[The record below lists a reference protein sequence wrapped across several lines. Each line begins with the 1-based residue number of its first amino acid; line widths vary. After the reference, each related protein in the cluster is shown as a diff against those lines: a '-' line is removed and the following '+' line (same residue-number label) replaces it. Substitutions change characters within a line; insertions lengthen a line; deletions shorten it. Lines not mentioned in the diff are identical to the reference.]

1 MKKNIINGLLMLATG
16 VFAVS
21 CADYN
26 VTDDFTA
33 EPDPTITEPY
43 KDLAPVKSYIDRSK
57 NPNMSLGVT
66 LKVTD
71 YNKQALAHAA
81 AMTNFDNLAFGTSL
95 MSGKIVN
102 AKGVMNFLD
111 MKDLLDHVEEIGG
124 DVFGS
129 PIVAN
134 ANQADEW
141 LNTLTAPIEIA
152 VDPIQDK
159 YVDYTTMETFTGT
172 AKKGKPSIV
181 KNFDGTDNALKLPK
195 RSKVYIVEDFDI
207 DLLGTY
213 TVTFYAKVD
222 KDETVVCTFSDNKIQ
237 EGKGDKLYELKKGK
251 WVKVVVEATPAEGA
265 TAGYLMVE
273 GNLNSDVYIKNV
285 SVVHTPDNHR
295 PQTAQE
301 LNDTLNYAL
310 NAWCDGLMKI
320 NAGRIKSFDLIDE
333 ALDTKAELEN
343 GMLDLK
349 HSTEKIFWQDV
360 FGSENYAK
368 AVSDAAIKAFTNR
381 NGDPAQLKFFI
392 SETGLADQ
400 KRFESLKYWI
410 GVWDAKGAKI
420 DGINAKLNLSYS
432 EDAATQAETV
442 AAFDKLLENLV
453 STGKLI
459 RLSNF
464 DITYKDAD
472 QKRFESL
479 KYWIGVWDAKGAK
492 IDGINA
498 KLNLSYSEDAAT
510 QAETVAAF
518 DKLLENLVS
527 TGKLI
532 RLSNFDITYKD
543 ATGAN
548 VSAKDITEEQRQK
561 LADFYAYVIKS
572 YMSKIPSD
580 KQAGLCKGNMVD
592 TSDPV
597 GLWSVDSNSK
607 DWVRTATYKAFCDA
621 LSGN

>member
-172 AKKGKPSIV
+172 AMKGKPSIV
-181 KNFDGTDNALKLPK
+181 KNYDGTDNALKLPK

-464 DITYKDAD
+464 DITYKDA
-472 QKRFESL
+472 
-479 KYWIGVWDAKGAK
+479 
-492 IDGINA
+492 
-498 KLNLSYSEDAAT
+498 
-510 QAETVAAF
+510 
-518 DKLLENLVS
+518 
-527 TGKLI
+527 
-532 RLSNFDITYKD
+532 
-543 ATGAN
+543 TGAN

-561 LADFYAYVIKS
+561 LADFNAYVIKS

>member
-1 MKKNIINGLLMLATG
+1 MIMKKNIINGLLMLATG

-172 AKKGKPSIV
+172 AKRGKPSIV

-464 DITYKDAD
+464 DITYKDA
-472 QKRFESL
+472 
-479 KYWIGVWDAKGAK
+479 
-492 IDGINA
+492 
-498 KLNLSYSEDAAT
+498 
-510 QAETVAAF
+510 
-518 DKLLENLVS
+518 
-527 TGKLI
+527 
-532 RLSNFDITYKD
+532 
-543 ATGAN
+543 TGAN

-561 LADFYAYVIKS
+561 LADFNAYVIKS

>member
-129 PIVAN
+129 PIVAT

-181 KNFDGTDNALKLPK
+181 KNYDGTENALKLPK

-265 TAGYLMVE
+265 TEGYLMVE

-464 DITYKDAD
+464 DITYKDA
-472 QKRFESL
+472 
-479 KYWIGVWDAKGAK
+479 
-492 IDGINA
+492 
-498 KLNLSYSEDAAT
+498 
-510 QAETVAAF
+510 
-518 DKLLENLVS
+518 
-527 TGKLI
+527 
-532 RLSNFDITYKD
+532 
-543 ATGAN
+543 TGAN

>member
-172 AKKGKPSIV
+172 AMRGKPSIV
-181 KNFDGTDNALKLPK
+181 KNYDGTDNALKLPK

-459 RLSNF
+459 L
-464 DITYKDAD
+464 
-472 QKRFESL
+472 
-479 KYWIGVWDAKGAK
+479 
-492 IDGINA
+492 
-498 KLNLSYSEDAAT
+498 
-510 QAETVAAF
+510 
-518 DKLLENLVS
+518 
-527 TGKLI
+527 
-532 RLSNFDITYKD
+532 LSNFDITYKD

-561 LADFYAYVIKS
+561 LADFNAYVIKS

>member
-16 VFAVS
+16 VFAIS

-172 AKKGKPSIV
+172 AMRGKPSIV
-181 KNFDGTDNALKLPK
+181 KNYDGTDNALKLPK

-222 KDETVVCTFSDNKIQ
+222 KDETVICTFSDNKIQ

-464 DITYKDAD
+464 DITYKDA
-472 QKRFESL
+472 
-479 KYWIGVWDAKGAK
+479 
-492 IDGINA
+492 
-498 KLNLSYSEDAAT
+498 
-510 QAETVAAF
+510 
-518 DKLLENLVS
+518 
-527 TGKLI
+527 
-532 RLSNFDITYKD
+532 
-543 ATGAN
+543 TGAN

-561 LADFYAYVIKS
+561 LADFNAYVIKS

>member
-181 KNFDGTDNALKLPK
+181 KNYDGTENALKLPK

-464 DITYKDAD
+464 DITYKDA
-472 QKRFESL
+472 
-479 KYWIGVWDAKGAK
+479 
-492 IDGINA
+492 
-498 KLNLSYSEDAAT
+498 
-510 QAETVAAF
+510 
-518 DKLLENLVS
+518 
-527 TGKLI
+527 
-532 RLSNFDITYKD
+532 
-543 ATGAN
+543 TGAN

>member
-172 AKKGKPSIV
+172 AKRGKPSIV

-251 WVKVVVEATPAEGA
+251 WVKVVVEAIPAEGA

-464 DITYKDAD
+464 DITYKDA
-472 QKRFESL
+472 
-479 KYWIGVWDAKGAK
+479 
-492 IDGINA
+492 
-498 KLNLSYSEDAAT
+498 
-510 QAETVAAF
+510 
-518 DKLLENLVS
+518 
-527 TGKLI
+527 
-532 RLSNFDITYKD
+532 
-543 ATGAN
+543 TGAN